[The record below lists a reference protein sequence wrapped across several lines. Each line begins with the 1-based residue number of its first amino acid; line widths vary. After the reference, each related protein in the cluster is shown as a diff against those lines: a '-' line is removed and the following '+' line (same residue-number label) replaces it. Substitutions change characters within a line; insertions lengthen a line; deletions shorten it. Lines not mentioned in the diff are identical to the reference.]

1 MTAHSLPF
9 THIYNR
15 SRLVVEYERSC
26 ICVLG
31 VECDRL
37 YISVLGVE
45 YERSCIRMLGVEYER
60 LYICVLAVEYERS
73 CICVRG
79 RV

>member
-1 MTAHSLPF
+1 MSGHVYVCS
-9 THIYNR
+9 
-15 SRLVVEYERSC
+15 
-26 ICVLG
+26 G

-37 YISVLGVE
+37 YICVLG
-45 YERSCIRMLGVEYER
+45 L
-60 LYICVLAVEYERS
+60 EYERS

>member
-1 MTAHSLPF
+1 MYMCARGTVRA
-9 THIYNR
+9 
-15 SRLVVEYERSC
+15 SC

-37 YISVLGVE
+37 YICVLG
-45 YERSCIRMLGVEYER
+45 
-60 LYICVLAVEYERS
+60 VEYERS

>member
-1 MTAHSLPF
+1 MYMY
-9 THIYNR
+9 IYER
-15 SRLVVEYERSC
+15 VYMCVGVEYERSC

-31 VECDRL
+31 VE
-37 YISVLGVE
+37 YELGVQ
-45 YERSCIRMLGVEYER
+45 YERS
-60 LYICVLAVEYERS
+60 YICVLGVEYERS

>member
-1 MTAHSLPF
+1 MIGHVYVF
-9 THIYNR
+9 GVECD
-15 SRLVVEYERSC
+15 RLYICVLWIEYERSC

-31 VECDRL
+31 VGCAL
-37 YISVLGVE
+37 
-45 YERSCIRMLGVEYER
+45 
-60 LYICVLAVEYERS
+60 LYICVLGVEYERS